1 MLHPCTGRMVGQEG
15 AVDVYGRTTSI
26 LVVEDDHA
34 VAELIREL
42 LNQVPGWGATVVHDA
57 AAAREVFRHV
67 RVEVLVLDVDL
78 PGISGLELLAL
89 LRQDQRW
96 DEPPV
101 LLMSAE
107 PDQGGILQAVRE
119 GLVARFLRK
128 PFDVD
133 ELLEEVASAISGRNS
148 AVTSALPE
156 HRTPRA

>member
-1 MLHPCTGRMVGQEG
+1 
-15 AVDVYGRTTSI
+15 VDVDGRTTSI

-42 LNQVPGWGATVVHDA
+42 LNRVPGWGATVVHDA

-67 RVEVLVLDVDL
+67 RVEVLVIDVNL

-89 LRQDQRW
+89 LRRDPSW

-101 LLMSAE
+101 LLMSAD
-107 PDQGGILQAVRE
+107 PSQGGIGHALRE
-119 GLVARFLRK
+119 GLVTTFLRK

-133 ELLEEVASAISGRNS
+133 QLLEEVASAISSRN
-148 AVTSALPE
+148 ADVTAPSPE
-156 HRTPRA
+156 HRNPRT